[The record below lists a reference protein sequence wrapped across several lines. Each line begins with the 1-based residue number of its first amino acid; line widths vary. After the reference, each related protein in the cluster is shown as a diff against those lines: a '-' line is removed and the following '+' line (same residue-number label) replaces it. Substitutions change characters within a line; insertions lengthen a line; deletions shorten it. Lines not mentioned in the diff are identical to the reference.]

1 MIYENMPAFVGNTP
15 LVHLANFTKA
25 NAINAM
31 LCAKIEWMNPSG
43 SVKDRAA
50 KALLDDAEERGAIK
64 PGGIIIE
71 PTSGNT
77 GIGLAAEAAARG
89 YKAIFTMPESMSI
102 ERRRLM
108 AAYGA
113 EIVLTEAA
121 KGIAGAVEKAKE
133 LLAATENAYM
143 PGQFDNPA
151 NPAVHYKTTGPELWR
166 DTDGKIDAFIAG
178 VGTGGTISGT
188 GKYLKEQNAAVHIVA
203 VQPAKSP
210 LLTGGKPGPHG
221 LQGIGPNF
229 IPQTLDTQIFDEVIS
244 VTEDDAYAAARSI
257 AHTEGLLCGISSGAA
272 LAAAMLYAKRPENAG
287 KMICVLLPDSGER
300 YLSLLAEKA

>member
-1 MIYENMPAFVGNTP
+1 MIYANMPAFVGNTP

-257 AHTEGLLCGISSGAA
+257 AHTEGLLCGVSSGAA

>member
-1 MIYENMPAFVGNTP
+1 
-15 LVHLANFTKA
+15 
-25 NAINAM
+25 
-31 LCAKIEWMNPSG
+31 
-43 SVKDRAA
+43 
-50 KALLDDAEERGAIK
+50 
-64 PGGIIIE
+64 
-71 PTSGNT
+71 
-77 GIGLAAEAAARG
+77 
-89 YKAIFTMPESMSI
+89 MPESMSI